1 MCFVLLGTHIFVVKP
16 STELQFVITT
26 FQYVYL
32 VKSWMDNSY
41 AQQDLNRWVGKDSLK
56 LNNARKTFFNKPE
69 QCFNFILNY

>member
-26 FQYVYL
+26 LQYVYL

-41 AQQDLNRWVGKDSLK
+41 AQQDLNR
-56 LNNARKTFFNKPE
+56 
-69 QCFNFILNY
+69 